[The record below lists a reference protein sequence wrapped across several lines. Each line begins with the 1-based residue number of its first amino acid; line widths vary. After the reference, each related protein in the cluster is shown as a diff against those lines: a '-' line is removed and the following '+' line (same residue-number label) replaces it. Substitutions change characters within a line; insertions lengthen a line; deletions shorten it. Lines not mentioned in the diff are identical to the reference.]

1 MSGRRK
7 SIWLAAGAA
16 LVGVAVFAAQSGF
29 GSSDGGETRPMVQL
43 PPAPSAAKATA
54 SAASALA
61 TASLTTT
68 VGGYTYDWTALK
80 AAIVADTEVASGYFI
95 VGNASD
101 PTYLFEFDKGSF
113 GIDRVTPLASASKW
127 FAGALGMRMVQAGIA
142 TLDDP
147 MRPPLAFWTTSGT
160 KKDVK
165 LKHTLSMTSGF
176 NASPL
181 VGGCQLLPTF
191 GLYNCAKS
199 IHDLRYDI
207 LRPGN
212 APGAQYS
219 YGPHGIQVA
228 GAYLEAKDTSIE
240 PGTSPARERNF
251 HELFAQHVTIPL
263 GMSSTTWYDPYPP
276 ATVPTNP
283 WVAGGAFSTPR
294 DYAKLLRAFLGGSF
308 ITNMTAF
315 TQPRTIGLPRVFV
328 PASTVNWEYAL
339 GSFVEC
345 DTPSACATSKINSS
359 PGAYGWTGWIDRE
372 TGYYALIATE
382 ISSGGDRKGVELEQV
397 MQDLI
402 EDAIANRTP
411 AP

>member
-1 MSGRRK
+1 MAQGK
-7 SIWLAAGAA
+7 TWMWLGACAAAGAIA
-16 LVGVAVFAAQSGF
+16 FAAQARFGESGA
-29 GSSDGGETRPMVQL
+29 GAARPMVQL
-43 PPAPSAAKATA
+43 PPTAPAAKAA
-54 SAASALA
+54 PAAVPALA
-61 TASLTTT
+61 PASLSTT
-68 VGGYTYDWTALK
+68 VGGYTYDWTALQ
-80 AAIVADTEVASGYFI
+80 AAIDADSEVANGYFI
-95 VGNASD
+95 VGNATD
-101 PTYLFEFDKGSF
+101 PTYLFAYEKGSF

-127 FAGALGMRMVQAGIA
+127 FAGTLAMRMAQAGIV
-142 TLDDP
+142 TLEDP
-147 MRPPLAFWTTSGT
+147 MRPPLAFWTTTGT

-181 VGGCQLLPTF
+181 VGGCQLLPAY

-228 GAYLEAKDTSIE
+228 AAYLEAKDTSIQ

-251 HELFAQHVTIPL
+251 HELFSQHVTVPL
-263 GMSSTTWYDPYPP
+263 GMTSTTWYDPAGSP
-276 ATVPTNP
+276 PTNP

-294 DYAKLLRAFLGGSF
+294 DYAKLLRALLGGSF
-308 ITNMTAF
+308 ITDMTTF
-315 TQPRTIGLPRVFV
+315 TQQRTAGLPRVFV
-328 PASTVNWEYAL
+328 PAGAVNWEYAL

-345 DTPSACATSKINSS
+345 ATSAACATSKVNSS

-372 TGYYALIATE
+372 TGYYGLIATE
-382 ISSGGDRKGVELEQV
+382 ISSGGDRKGVELEQE
-397 MQDLI
+397 MQGLI
-402 EDAIANRTP
+402 KTAIANRTP
-411 AP
+411 SP

>member
-1 MSGRRK
+1 MPGRKRLMGIAAG
-7 SIWLAAGAA
+7 SVLAAAA
-16 LVGVAVFAAQSGF
+16 AFAAQANF
-29 GSSDGGETRPMVQL
+29 GGGGGGEGRYLVQL
-43 PPAPSAAKATA
+43 PPAAAPAKA
-54 SAASALA
+54 AASVPDARA
-61 TASLTTT
+61 PASLTTV
-68 VGGYTYDWTALK
+68 VGGYSYDWTALQ
-80 AAIVADTEVASGYFI
+80 AAIDADTEVPNGYFI
-95 VGNASD
+95 VGNATD
-101 PTYLFEFDKGSF
+101 PDYLFAYEKGSF

-127 FAGALGMRMVQAGIA
+127 FAGALGMRMAQAGIV
-142 TLDDP
+142 TLEDP
-147 MRPPLAFWTTSGT
+147 MRPPLAFWTTTGT

-181 VGGCQLLPTF
+181 VGGCQLLPAMT
-191 GLYNCAKS
+191 LNNCAKS
-199 IHDLRYDI
+199 IHHLRYDS

-228 GAYLEAKDTSIE
+228 AAYLDAKDTSIQ

-251 HELFAQHVTIPL
+251 HELFAQHVTTPL
-263 GMSSTTWYDPYPP
+263 GMTSTTWYDPSGS
-276 ATVPTNP
+276 APTNP

-294 DYAKLLRAFLGGSF
+294 DYAKLLRAFLGGTF
-308 ITNMTAF
+308 ITDMTTF
-315 TQPRTIGLPRVFV
+315 TQQRTAGLPRVFV
-328 PASTVNWEYAL
+328 PAGAVNWEYAL

-345 DTPSACATSKINSS
+345 DTPAACASAKINSS
-359 PGAYGWTGWIDRE
+359 PGAYGWTGWIDRD
-372 TGYYALIATE
+372 TGYYALVATQIA
-382 ISSGGDRKGVELEQV
+382 SGGDRKGVELEQV

>member
-1 MSGRRK
+1 MAGKRK
-7 SIWLAAGAA
+7 WIWLAAGTAVVGAA
-16 LVGVAVFAAQSGF
+16 SFAAQGDFRDSDRDSG
-29 GSSDGGETRPMVQL
+29 RIIVQL
-43 PPAPSAAKATA
+43 PPAATA
-54 SAASALA
+54 SKAPAPVAATPVAASLA
-61 TASLTTT
+61 TT
-68 VGGYTYDWTALK
+68 VGSYIYDWTALQ
-80 AAIVADTEVASGYFI
+80 AAIDADTEVSNGYFI

-101 PTYLFEFDKGSF
+101 PAYLFAYEKGSF

-142 TLDDP
+142 TLEDP

-181 VGGCQLLPTF
+181 VGGCQLLPGY

-199 IHDLRYDI
+199 IHDLRYDT

-228 GAYLEAKDTSIE
+228 AAYLEAKDTSIQ

-251 HELFAQHVTIPL
+251 HELFGQHVTTPL
-263 GMSSTTWYDPYPP
+263 GMTSTTWYDPAGSPP
-276 ATVPTNP
+276 SNP

-308 ITNMTAF
+308 IPNMTVF
-315 TQPRTIGLPRVFV
+315 TQPRTTGLTRIFV
-328 PASTVNWEYAL
+328 PASAANWEYAL

-345 DTPSACATSKINSS
+345 DAPSACATSKINSS
-359 PGAYGWTGWIDRE
+359 PGAYGWTGWIDRA
-372 TGYYALIATE
+372 TGYYALIAVE

-402 EDAIANRTP
+402 EAAIANRTP
-411 AP
+411 VP

>member
-1 MSGRRK
+1 MAERNK
-7 SIWLAAGAA
+7 LMWLAG
-16 LVGVAVFAAQSGF
+16 LG
-29 GSSDGGETRPMVQL
+29 
-43 PPAPSAAKATA
+43 
-54 SAASALA
+54 AASAMAWAVQARLGGDEPVAEPPQIRFPA
-61 TASLTTT
+61 TAPAVAGPRPSVVPPALTSTST
-68 VGGYTYDWTALK
+68 IVGGYVYDWTALQ
-80 AAIVADTEVASGYFI
+80 AAIDADSEVLNGYFI
-95 VGNASD
+95 VGNATD
-101 PTYLFEFDKGSF
+101 PDYLFAYEKGSF

-127 FAGALGMRMVQAGIA
+127 FLGALAMRMAQAGIV
-142 TLDDP
+142 TLEDP
-147 MRPPLAFWTTSGT
+147 MAPPLAFWTTSGT

-181 VGGCQLLPTF
+181 VGGCQLLPAMT
-191 GLYNCAKS
+191 LYNCAKS
-199 IHDLRYDI
+199 IHDLRYDS

-228 GAYLEAKDTSIE
+228 AAYLEAKDTSIE
-240 PGTSPARERNF
+240 PSATPARERNF
-251 HELFAQHVTIPL
+251 HELLGQHVTSPL
-263 GMSSTTWYDPYPP
+263 GMSSTTWYDPAGSP
-276 ATVPTNP
+276 PTNP

-308 ITNMTAF
+308 ITDMTSF
-315 TQPRTIGLPRVFV
+315 TQQRTAGLPRIFV
-328 PASTVNWEYAL
+328 PSGAVNWEYAL

-372 TGYYALIATE
+372 TGYYALVATE
-382 ISSGGDRKGVELEQV
+382 ISSGGDRKGVELEQA

-402 EDAIANRTP
+402 EAAIASRVP

>member
-1 MSGRRK
+1 MPQRK
-7 SIWLAAGAA
+7 RLMGIAAGSVLAAAA
-16 LVGVAVFAAQSGF
+16 AFAAQANF
-29 GSSDGGETRPMVQL
+29 DGGNGGEGRYLVQL
-43 PPAPSAAKATA
+43 PPAAAPAKASG
-54 SAASALA
+54 SAPAVAA
-61 TASLTTT
+61 PASLTTI
-68 VGGYTYDWTALK
+68 VGGYSYDWTALQ
-80 AAIVADTEVASGYFI
+80 AAIDADTEVPNGYFI
-95 VGNASD
+95 VGNATD
-101 PTYLFEFDKGSF
+101 PDYLFAYEKGSF

-127 FAGALGMRMVQAGIA
+127 FAGALGMRMAQAGIV
-142 TLDDP
+142 TLEDP
-147 MRPPLAFWTTSGT
+147 MRPPLAFWTTTGT

-181 VGGCQLLPTF
+181 VGGCQLLPAMT
-191 GLYNCAKS
+191 LYNCAKS
-199 IHDLRYDI
+199 IHDLRYDS

-228 GAYLEAKDTSIE
+228 AAYLEAKDTSIQ

-251 HELFAQHVTIPL
+251 HELFAQHVTTPL
-263 GMSSTTWYDPYPP
+263 GMTSTTWYDPSGS
-276 ATVPTNP
+276 APTNP

-308 ITNMTAF
+308 ITDMTTF
-315 TQPRTIGLPRVFV
+315 TQQRTAGLPRVFV
-328 PASTVNWEYAL
+328 PAGAVNWEYAL

-345 DTPSACATSKINSS
+345 DTPAACATSKINSS
-359 PGAYGWTGWIDRE
+359 PGAYGWTGWIDRD
-372 TGYYALIATE
+372 TGYYALVATQIAT
-382 ISSGGDRKGVELEQV
+382 GGDRKGVELEQV

-411 AP
+411 VP

>member
-1 MSGRRK
+1 MAERSK
-7 SIWLAAGAA
+7 LIWLSALGGAA
-16 LVGVAVFAAQSGF
+16 AMAWAAQAGL
-29 GSSDGGETRPMVQL
+29 GGDKAIAE
-43 PPAPSAAKATA
+43 PPRVRFPATAPSAVQAVRPPATQALA
-54 SAASALA
+54 SAS
-61 TASLTTT
+61 TFS
-68 VGGYTYDWTALK
+68 GGYIYDWTALQ
-80 AAIVADTEVASGYFI
+80 AAIDADSEVLNGYFI

-101 PTYLFEFDKGSF
+101 PDYLFAYEKGDFD
-113 GIDRVTPLASASKW
+113 IDRVTPLASASKW
-127 FAGALGMRMVQAGIA
+127 FLGALAMRMVQGGIA
-142 TLDDP
+142 SLEDP
-147 MRPPLAFWTTSGT
+147 MAPPLAFWTTSGT

-181 VGGCQLLPTF
+181 VGGCQLLPAMT
-191 GLYNCAKS
+191 LYNCAKS
-199 IHDLRYDI
+199 IHDLRYDA

-219 YGPHGIQVA
+219 YGPHGIQIA
-228 GAYLEAKDTSIE
+228 AAYLEAKDTSIE
-240 PGTSPARERNF
+240 PSATPARERNF
-251 HELFAQHVTIPL
+251 HELFGQHVTGPL
-263 GMSSTTWYDPYPP
+263 GMSSTTWYDPAGSP
-276 ATVPTNP
+276 PTNP

-308 ITNMTAF
+308 ITDMTSF
-315 TQPRTIGLPRVFV
+315 TQQRTAGLTRLFV
-328 PASTVNWEYAL
+328 PSGAVNWEYAL

-345 DTPSACATSKINSS
+345 DTPSACAASKINSS

-382 ISSGGDRKGVELEQV
+382 ISSGGDRKGVELEQI

-402 EDAIANRTP
+402 ETAIASRVP

>member
-1 MSGRRK
+1 MWIAAGT
-7 SIWLAAGAA
+7 AMAGAA
-16 LVGVAVFAAQSGF
+16 AFAAQANF
-29 GSSDGGETRPMVQL
+29 GSGDGGEGHYMVQL
-43 PPAPSAAKATA
+43 PPAVPSAKVSPLAAPATVP
-54 SAASALA
+54 
-61 TASLTTT
+61 ASLTTT
-68 VGGYTYDWTALK
+68 VGGYSYDWTALQ
-80 AAIVADTEVASGYFI
+80 AAIDADTEVANGYFI

-101 PTYLFEFDKGSF
+101 PAYLFAYEKGSF

-127 FAGALGMRMVQAGIA
+127 FAGALGMRMAQAGIV
-142 TLDDP
+142 TLEDP

-181 VGGCQLLPTF
+181 VGGCQLLPGQT
-191 GLYNCAKS
+191 LYNCAKS

-228 GAYLEAKDTSIE
+228 GAYLEAKDTSIA
-240 PGTSPARERNF
+240 PGTSPTRERNF
-251 HELFAQHVTIPL
+251 HELFAQHVTTPL
-263 GMSSTTWYDPYPP
+263 GMTSTTWYEP
-276 ATVPTNP
+276 AGSAPTNP

-308 ITNMTAF
+308 ISDMAAF
-315 TQPRTIGLPRVFV
+315 TQQRTAGLPRVFV
-328 PASTVNWEYAL
+328 PAGATNWEYAL

-345 DTPSACATSKINSS
+345 DTPAACATSKINSS

-372 TGYYALIATE
+372 TGYYALIATQ
-382 ISSGGDRKGVELEQV
+382 IATGGDRKGVELEQV